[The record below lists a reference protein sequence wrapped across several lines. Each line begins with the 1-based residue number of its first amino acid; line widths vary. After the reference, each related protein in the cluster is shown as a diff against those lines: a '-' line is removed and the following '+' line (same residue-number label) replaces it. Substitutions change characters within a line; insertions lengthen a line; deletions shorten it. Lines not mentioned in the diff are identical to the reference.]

1 MAHTRALYVMISRT
15 NTGIGR
21 IIRYFTDFEY
31 NHVSLSLDPNLEEW
45 VSFARYVRDVPLAG
59 GFVRENAAR
68 FFSAGGSI
76 PVRIFRLEISESRFR
91 TLRNVF
97 AQAGKPDCGLIYNTF
112 GALASGLDMRFPVA
126 GAYTCLEFANA
137 VLEEEHGTIRQLAD
151 RLQPCLIYDGD
162 LRALIPCREVCT
174 GDYFVPRSHTAAVTE
189 TALHFG
195 RLLRRT
201 VSPGLSDLVAQE
213 LGLR

>member
-1 MAHTRALYVMISRT
+1 MERTRTLYVMISRT
-15 NTGIGR
+15 NTGIGK

-68 FFSAGGSI
+68 FFASGTQMH
-76 PVRIFRLEISESRFR
+76 VRIFRLEISESRFR
-91 TLRNVF
+91 ILRNVF

-112 GALASGLDMRFPVA
+112 GALASGVNLQFPVS

-137 VLEEEHGTIRQLAD
+137 VLEQSHCTIRQLAD
-151 RLQPCLIYDGD
+151 SLEPHLFYEGD
-162 LRALIPCREVCT
+162 LMALISGPCECS
-174 GDYFVPRSHTAAVTE
+174 GDYFIPRSHTAAARE
-189 TALHFG
+189 TALHFV

-201 VSPGLSDLVAQE
+201 VSPGRFDPVIR
-213 LGLR
+213 G